1 MLALA
6 RLDPDDTTTSDASTE
21 ATSAGQT
28 LAWERGA
35 YAPPRGARPAA
46 AVLTALVITL
56 LFACMLIRFGSK
68 AYMAPQAQAPLVM
81 TLLPLASP
89 PVEKREKVKPVP
101 QKKQA
106 QRKPEPPEVTPVPKP
121 IVPMPF
127 TLLSPPSAPSTAS
140 TPPRRHQIDDAS
152 PPTLA
157 APQAPQASSNA
168 PDTWQGR
175 VLARLG
181 KFRRY
186 PSHARRRGEEGVPY
200 VRFVI
205 DRNGEV
211 LSSTLARSSGFAD
224 LDREAV
230 NLPKR
235 AQPLPKPPTDIVG
248 DTVEL
253 VVPVEFLVH

>member
-6 RLDPDDTTTSDASTE
+6 RLDPNDTAAPAALAARPPERQDV
-21 ATSAGQT
+21 
-28 LAWERGA
+28 AWERGS

-46 AVLTALVITL
+46 ASLTALVIAL
-56 LFACMLIRFGSK
+56 LLACLLIRFGSET
-68 AYMAPQAQAPLVM
+68 YVAPRAQAPLTM

-89 PVEKREKVKPVP
+89 PVEKRDKVKPMP
-101 QKKQA
+101 EKKQA
-106 QRKPEPPEVTPVPKP
+106 QRKPERPETNLAPMP

-127 TLLSPPSAPSTAS
+127 ILPSLPSTQS
-140 TPPRRHQIDDAS
+140 TAPVPQRKQAEDAA

-157 APQAPQASSNA
+157 APPAPQVSSNA

-186 PSHARRRGEEGVPY
+186 PAGARGRREEGVPY
-200 VRFVI
+200 IRFTME
-205 DRNGEV
+205 RNGTV
-211 LSSTLARSSGFAD
+211 LSSTLERSSGFAD

-230 NLPKR
+230 RLPKR
-235 AQPLPKPPTDIVG
+235 AQPLPKPPSDVVG
-248 DTVEL
+248 DTIEL
-253 VVPVEFLVH
+253 VVPVEFVIH